1 MAEYEKISGVEVR
14 DLDFYLVYAALR
26 HGIVMSQIMRR
37 RVHFGEMEFPADPDH
52 LVLHQAMLAQLI
64 DDSYDWEK

>member
-1 MAEYEKISGVEVR
+1 
-14 DLDFYLVYAALR
+14 
-26 HGIVMSQIMRR
+26 MSQIMRR

-64 DDSYDWEK
+64 DESYDWEK